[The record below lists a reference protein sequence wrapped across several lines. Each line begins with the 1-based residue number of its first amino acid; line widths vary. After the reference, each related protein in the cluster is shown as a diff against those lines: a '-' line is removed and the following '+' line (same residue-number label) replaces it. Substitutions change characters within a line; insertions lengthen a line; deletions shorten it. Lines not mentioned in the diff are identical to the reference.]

1 MMTAVG
7 ECAGYTRFAMHM
19 FSRRA
24 LLSAVP
30 TAPMVAH
37 FAGAE
42 KSEVGAV
49 EDLMRE
55 HGVIR
60 RTLLVYRECV
70 RRLQAGS
77 VPPAG
82 VVIQAGELIRR
93 FAETYHERLEEEEV
107 FPRLEKAGKER
118 ALVSVLREQ
127 HAAGRVLT
135 SRILEVAR
143 SGPSA
148 DAGRASLA
156 DNLLTFVRMYEAH
169 AARED
174 TVLFP
179 AFHALFD
186 ERTYDALGERF
197 ETREHQI
204 LGKQGGFEAALVTV
218 ADLETAVGI
227 ADLARLTPRT
237 G

>member
-1 MMTAVG
+1 
-7 ECAGYTRFAMHM
+7 MHR

-24 LLSAVP
+24 LLAAIPTVP
-30 TAPMVAH
+30 LVAH
-37 FAGAE
+37 SAATE

-55 HGVIR
+55 HGIIR
-60 RTLLVYRECV
+60 RTLLVYRECL
-70 RRLQAGS
+70 RRLQARS
-77 VPPAG
+77 VPPPG
-82 VVIQAGELIRR
+82 VVTMAAELIRR

-118 ALVSVLREQ
+118 TLVSVLREQ

-135 SRILEVAR
+135 SRILEGAR
-143 SGPSA
+143 SGLSA
-148 DAGRASLA
+148 DAGRASLQ
-156 DNLLTFVRMYEAH
+156 DDLLAFVQMYEAH

-204 LGKQGGFEAALVTV
+204 LGKQGGFEAALATV
-218 ADLETAVGI
+218 ADLEAAVGI